1 MANYSVGEIA
11 ITIYIEDTFVVE
23 ISNAGRTWNFV
34 TEIKTTNCSKVT
46 ELYLQRIYEDARDS
60 FKWTKHFLLI
70 DSKLLQVE
78 FCVFNG
84 DLRSWCS

>member
-1 MANYSVGEIA
+1 MANYSAGEIS
-11 ITIYIEDTFVVE
+11 ITINVEDTFVVE

-34 TEIKTTNCSKVT
+34 TEIKTINSSKVT

-70 DSKLLQVE
+70 DSKLLQSG
-78 FCVFNG
+78 F
-84 DLRSWCS
+84 